1 MPPILAPPRLPP
13 KIRKFES
20 GAEKRRKKKK
30 IAELIESQTG
40 AHDKFIAEK
49 YVLFL
54 SLASFHSQ
62 GRPCTHLSTE
72 NTLLDPFQTF
82 KQKLSRN

>member
-1 MPPILAPPRLPP
+1 MPPKFSPPRLPP

-40 AHDKFIAEK
+40 ALDKFILKEIQIPIV
-49 YVLFL
+49 YEP
-54 SLASFHSQ
+54 SLRILKD
-62 GRPCTHLSTE
+62 GPVTNGTLPCGLKRDA
-72 NTLLDPFQTF
+72 LILQ
-82 KQKLSRN
+82 Q

>member
-1 MPPILAPPRLPP
+1 MPLKLAPPRLPP

-40 AHDKFIAEK
+40 ALDKFIVKETQIPIDDSSIPI
-49 YVLFL
+49 F
-54 SLASFHSQ
+54 
-62 GRPCTHLSTE
+62 
-72 NTLLDPFQTF
+72 
-82 KQKLSRN
+82 